1 MFIFSIL
8 FQVFDKIRYHPNS
21 SDIFD
26 KIRIISGDVVHE
38 GLAVSES
45 DKRQLQRN
53 VQVIFHMAANVRF
66 DQPLKTILHMN
77 TAGTKHVLDF
87 AVDNLPNLQA
97 FVHVSTSYCHCT
109 ETELKEVMYK

>member
-1 MFIFSIL
+1 M
-8 FQVFDKIRYHPNS
+8 FDKIRYQSNS

-38 GLAVSES
+38 GLNVSEV
-45 DKRQLQRN
+45 DRKQLQRD
-53 VQVIFHMAANVRF
+53 VRVIFHMAANVRF
-66 DQPLKTILHMN
+66 DQPLKTILHLN

-87 AVDNLPNLQA
+87 AVDNLPDLQA

-109 ETELKEVMYK
+109 ETELQEVTYK